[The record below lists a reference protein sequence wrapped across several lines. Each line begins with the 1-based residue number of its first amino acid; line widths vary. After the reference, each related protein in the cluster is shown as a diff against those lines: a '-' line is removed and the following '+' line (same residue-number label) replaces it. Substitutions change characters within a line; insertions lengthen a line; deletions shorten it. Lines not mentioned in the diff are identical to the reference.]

1 MTEWMSNH
9 LLTFL
14 VFAPASWGL
23 LILCFPEKQ
32 APLAKLLAIFGAA
45 GLFFISAARL
55 LTVPPDGPM
64 SLVFA
69 EHMPWFSVVGL
80 PVDYSL
86 SIDGL
91 NLWLVMLTTF
101 LTPLTMLGT
110 YRSVTQRAGPF
121 MALILIL
128 ESGMLGAFM
137 AQDLLFFYLFWEA
150 MPIMKYM
157 GISIAS
163 QKT

>member
-1 MTEWMSNH
+1 MTEWMSKH

-14 VFAPASWGL
+14 VFAPALWGL
-23 LILCFPEKQ
+23 LVLCFPERQ

-55 LTVPPDGPM
+55 LTIPPEGPM
-64 SLVFA
+64 NLVFA

-80 PVDYSL
+80 PVEYSL
-86 SIDGL
+86 SVYGL

-110 YRSVTQRAGPF
+110 YASITKRAGVF
-121 MALILIL
+121 NALFLML
-128 ESGMLGAFM
+128 ECAMLGALV
-137 AQDLLFFYLFWEA
+137 AQDLLLFYLFDW
-150 MPIMKYM
+150 
-157 GISIAS
+157 SS
-163 QKT
+163 T